1 MSIHLQWIYY
11 LLSSTCPYTYNG
23 YTTSYLAAVDGEM
36 ARAKIEVDIS
46 VLDQRSRTMHVV
58 VRSTTTCAEVV
69 HKALQKCRV
78 EDPPIKYQLW
88 MVAKDGSKGGPLVG
102 VGKRGKGEGRR
113 RSSGGEVEDCCCF
126 VQQSNF

>member
-1 MSIHLQWIYY
+1 
-11 LLSSTCPYTYNG
+11 
-23 YTTSYLAAVDGEM
+23 M

-102 VGKRGKGEGRR
+102 VGKGGKGEERGREGCRELEGEGRVRRGGGKGEGRR
-113 RSSGGEVEDCCCF
+113 RSSGEEVEDCCCF
-126 VQQSNF
+126 VQQNNF

>member
-1 MSIHLQWIYY
+1 
-11 LLSSTCPYTYNG
+11 
-23 YTTSYLAAVDGEM
+23 M

-58 VRSTTTCAEVV
+58 VHSTTTCAEVV

-102 VGKRGKGEGRR
+102 VGKGGKGEGRGR
-113 RSSGGEVEDCCCF
+113 KWRGEGGRVRGEGGSGGEVEDCCF
-126 VQQSNF
+126 IQQNNF